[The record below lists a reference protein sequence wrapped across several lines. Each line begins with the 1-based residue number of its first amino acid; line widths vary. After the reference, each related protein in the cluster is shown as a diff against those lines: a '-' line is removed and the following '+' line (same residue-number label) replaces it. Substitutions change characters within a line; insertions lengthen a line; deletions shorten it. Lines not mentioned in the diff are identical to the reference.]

1 MKGRSEQSG
10 GKSEDQ
16 NVGGGNSMVKTKL
29 VFYAGSFN
37 FFRKKE
43 PLACHIFV
51 NLPCS
56 CVARTCHVQ

>member
-10 GKSEDQ
+10 EKSGDHS
-16 NVGGGNSMVKTKL
+16 VGGGNSMVKTKSA
-29 VFYAGSFN
+29 FYAGAFN
-37 FFRKKE
+37 LFRKKE

-56 CVARTCHVQ
+56 HVARPCHVQ